1 MGNDN
6 EIKVSV
12 IIPMYNDEKYLRRC
26 IDSML
31 NQTLKDIEII
41 VIDDASTD
49 RTWQLLNLYYAGNRK
64 IKKIRNKLNIGTSE
78 SRNIGIELA
87 RGKYLTWVDHDDFAQ
102 PNYLEVMYNN
112 AESHSA
118 DVSACGVSVQVDN
131 QGEGVYVSRNLL
143 FKSKDQILTEMS
155 KFNVDT
161 ATWGKIVRADI
172 IRKYNL
178 RFPNTVM
185 EDIFFWFSV
194 FCHTNKYVSVG
205 AMLYT
210 WNFNSGSQ
218 SFIGGNY
225 ERNID
230 NFISIVERAKN
241 VVNSVDISDKI
252 KDGLILFLIEAAIYT
267 MHKYMYE
274 KWDKFSENI
283 LDRLKLSFGEE
294 AYHIYALFSMYRNMR
309 IDKYPK

>member
-1 MGNDN
+1 MEKND
-6 EIKVSV
+6 IKVSV

-49 RTWQLLNLYYAGNRK
+49 KTWKMLNLYYAGVHK
-64 IKKIRNKLNIGTSE
+64 IKKIRNKNNIGTSE
-78 SRNIGIELA
+78 SRNIGIEVA

-112 AESHSA
+112 AEAHNA
-118 DVSACGVSVQVDN
+118 DVSACGVRISVEN
-131 QGEGVYVSRNLL
+131 QGEGAYVSRNLL
-143 FKSKDQILTEMS
+143 LTSNEQILEEMS

-172 IRKYNL
+172 IKKYNL
-178 RFPNTVM
+178 RFSNTVM

-194 FCHTNKYVSVG
+194 FCHTNKYVSVE

-218 SFIGGNY
+218 SFIVGNY

-230 NFISIVERAKN
+230 NFISVVERAKT
-241 VVNSVDISDKI
+241 VVNTVDVSNEI
-252 KDGLILFLIEAAIYT
+252 KDKLIVFLIETAVYT

-274 KWDKFSENI
+274 KWDDFSVHI
-283 LDRLKLSFGEE
+283 LNKLKLSFGEN
-294 AYHIYALFSMYRNMR
+294 AYQIYTLFSMYRNMR
-309 IDKYPK
+309 VDKYPQ

>member
-1 MGNDN
+1 MIDSND
-6 EIKVSV
+6 IKVSV

-49 RTWQLLNLYYAGNRK
+49 KTWKILNLYYTGVHK
-64 IKKIRNKLNIGTSE
+64 IKKIRNKNNIGTSE
-78 SRNIGIELA
+78 SRNIGIEVA
-87 RGKYLTWVDHDDFAQ
+87 KGKYLTWVDHDDFAQ

-112 AESHSA
+112 AEFHSA

-143 FKSKDQILTEMS
+143 FKSKEQILTEMS

-161 ATWGKIVRADI
+161 ATWGKIVRGDI

-218 SFIGGNY
+218 SFVGGNY

-230 NFISIVERAKN
+230 NFISIVKRAKC
-241 VVNSVDISDKI
+241 VVNTVDVSSEIRDK
-252 KDGLILFLIEAAIYT
+252 LIIFLIEASIYT
-267 MHKYMYE
+267 MHKYMYD
-274 KWDKFSENI
+274 KWEDFFYRMNN
-283 LDRLKLSFGEE
+283 RLKEE
-294 AYHIYALFSMYRNMR
+294 FDDESAYIYTLLNMYRKLR
-309 IDKYPK
+309 VEYVK